1 MATNS
6 NDHSTPSIYLGTA
19 TQTSSL
25 PPLYTTNIYTPQLSL
40 SFLLRLVVAL
50 LGPSGLAEPGYLIE
64 LELIPLLLLLVP
76 LETRV
81 HLLVD
86 DLEDLRNDGVPLLP
100 QYLRDIHIVDVLHD
114 LTLHHS
120 RAIVILNVTLPSRLR
135 HITFLVE
142 TLFLEKLSCIVVCIG
157 KEILKTL
164 LLCMI
169 LQLIH

>member
-1 MATNS
+1 
-6 NDHSTPSIYLGTA
+6 
-19 TQTSSL
+19 
-25 PPLYTTNIYTPQLSL
+25 
-40 SFLLRLVVAL
+40 LVVAL
-50 LGPSGLAEPGYLIE
+50 LGPAGLPEPWYLIE
-64 LELIPLLLLLVP
+64 LELIPLLLLLGGP
-76 LETRV
+76 LESRV

-100 QYLRDIHIVDVLHD
+100 QYLGDIHIVDVLHD

-120 RAIVILNVTLPSRLR
+120 RAIVVLDVALPPRLR

-157 KEILKTL
+157 KEILKPL